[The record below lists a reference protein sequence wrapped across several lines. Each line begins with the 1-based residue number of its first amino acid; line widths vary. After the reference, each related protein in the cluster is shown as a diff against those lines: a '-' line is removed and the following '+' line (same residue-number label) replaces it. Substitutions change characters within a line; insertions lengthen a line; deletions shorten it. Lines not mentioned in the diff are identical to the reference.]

1 MKFLKKE
8 LRLMEEIEED
18 TVNWQHSTTIPL
30 FPNLKIRKKERT
42 IENWKHE
49 VYLWEEDKYI
59 HFSSGAKM
67 FLYICALLH
76 DNDRS
81 KMLQDIIKNR
91 HLQQLREFKR
101 FDYGQLSQELGRS
114 RSACYTMVHNV
125 KMFVDNCSQDI
136 RKLNYVKESKE
147 VKQCIKEK

>member
-101 FDYGQLSQELGRS
+101 FEKREKQLG
-114 RSACYTMVHNV
+114 V
-125 KMFVDNCSQDI
+125 KFKCDSITKGFKNF
-136 RKLNYVKESKE
+136 
-147 VKQCIKEK
+147 EKVEIIGEEI

>member
-1 MKFLKKE
+1 MKIKKVDVCQRCGTNNN
-8 LRLMEEIEED
+8 LTKHHYPIPKCKKGNRIIILCRDCHDYLHNINSIPKNKKWSNEEI
-18 TVNWQHSTTIPL
+18 
-30 FPNLKIRKKERT
+30 
-42 IENWKHE
+42 
-49 VYLWEEDKYI
+49 DKL
-59 HFSSGAKM
+59 M
-67 FLYICALLH
+67 LLY
-76 DNDRS
+76 
-81 KMLQDIIKNR
+81 K
-91 HLQQLREFKR
+91 KR

>member
-1 MKFLKKE
+1 
-8 LRLMEEIEED
+8 MEEIEED

-101 FDYGQLSQELGRS
+101 FEKREKQLG
-114 RSACYTMVHNV
+114 V
-125 KMFVDNCSQDI
+125 KFKCDSITKGFKNF
-136 RKLNYVKESKE
+136 
-147 VKQCIKEK
+147 EKVEIIGEEI